1 MNVRGGI
8 SGRLREGIEGLF
20 RYLYHRPLS
29 TGSRERKGGVAPGH
43 AGDHARSAERFIL
56 MCGRAGTSV
65 PPAAVSPATQAP
77 SPLPHPVSTRSI
89 VRQAR
94 EPQGWTQGSSS
105 RAAGQGCMTTLAI
118 SVAVSTRLFLL
129 VQGETCDALAVVSP
143 DSPTGWHGYLE
154 QCDIHQARPRPVGGP
169 VRRLPICAG

>member
-1 MNVRGGI
+1 VKGFEKASRGCSATYITGPSPQALA
-8 SGRLREGIEGLF
+8 SGGEGWHQATQAIM
-20 RYLYHRPLS
+20 P
-29 TGSRERKGGVAPGH
+29 
-43 AGDHARSAERFIL
+43 RSAERFIL

-65 PPAAVSPATQAP
+65 PPAAVSPATQSP

-105 RAAGQGCMTTLAI
+105 GAAGQGCMTTLAI
-118 SVAVSTRLFLL
+118 SVAVSTRSFLL
-129 VQGETCDALAVVSP
+129 AQGETCDALAVVSP
-143 DSPTGWHGYLE
+143 DSPTDWHGYLE
-154 QCDIHQARPRPVGGP
+154 QSDIHQARPRPAGGP